1 MKRSE
6 ESVHLLLDNKYCYS
20 GAGTPETVYKINFRH
35 LLGDM
40 YDKYPKFKM
49 VVNSFMNTNSTSA
62 AAVSGYEVKAVT
74 IRMTGLDWYNSSYST
89 INPIGT
95 VVAGTGTAA
104 LTNNLLSGGNTSEA
118 CLPSF
123 VSVLQSNTTLM
134 TFIDYNGICFNR
146 PTSDTVDLKVFFRDI
161 RVNSIPPKFST
172 EPANQFLYV
181 LSLTIYG
188 LYN

>member
-49 VVNSFMNTNSTSA
+49 VVNSFMNTNSTALGSVA
-62 AAVSGYEVKAVT
+62 GYETKSVT

-95 VVAGTGTAA
+95 VAAGVGTPA
-104 LTNNLLSGGNTSEA
+104 LTNNLLSGGNTAEA

-123 VSVLQSNTTLM
+123 VALPAATTTLM

-146 PTSDTVDLKVFFRDI
+146 PSSDIVDLKVFFRDI
-161 RVNSIPPKFST
+161 RANTIPPAFFIS
-172 EPANQFLYV
+172 NQFLY
-181 LSLTIYG
+181 LISLTIYG
-188 LYN
+188 LFD